1 MEKKTWFIDIDGTL
15 VEHRNNKELDE
26 VLEILKGKYLPADNY
41 TFSNIPIWKCPIG
54 EFRELML
61 PDSKE
66 FMNNIPR
73 NDYIILT
80 TARERR
86 HSYQT
91 EEFLRRNDIQ
101 WNQIIYDLP
110 SGRRIL
116 INDSEEVYINEEQG
130 TTELL
135 VKAYGIPVERN
146 RGVNENNVKSHLYW
160 NNMGYKNLVGN
171 SFLHKDAEH
180 HKQQHDSMIQQE
192 FEWEW

>member
-1 MEKKTWFIDIDGTL
+1 M
-15 VEHRNNKELDE
+15 
-26 VLEILKGKYLPADNY
+26 
-41 TFSNIPIWKCPIG
+41 
-54 EFRELML
+54 
-61 PDSKE
+61 
-66 FMNNIPR
+66 
-73 NDYIILT
+73 
-80 TARERR
+80 
-86 HSYQT
+86 
-91 EEFLRRNDIQ
+91 RRNDIQ
-101 WNQIIYDLP
+101 WNQIIYNLP